1 MTEDETVEAVA
12 KRLEGKRHY
21 MVYASE
27 VVYYRIPVW
36 AASESEARDQVY
48 EGEVDIG
55 DPQDAANFEVHDIQ
69 EVMP

>member
-1 MTEDETVEAVA
+1 MTDEEKVEAVT
-12 KRLEGKRHY
+12 KRLEGKRRY

-55 DPQDAANFEVHDIQ
+55 EPQDAANFEVHDIQ
-69 EVMP
+69 EVLP